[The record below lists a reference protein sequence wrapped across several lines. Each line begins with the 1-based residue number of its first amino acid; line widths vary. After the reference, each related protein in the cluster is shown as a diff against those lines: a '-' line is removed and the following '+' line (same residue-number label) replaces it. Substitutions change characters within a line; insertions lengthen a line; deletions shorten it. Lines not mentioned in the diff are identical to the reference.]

1 MTALAQNGLKCV
13 EKLDSISPLV
23 SPSSVA
29 VLKEGQL
36 TFIVDPQAWVTAL
49 LGSRDLS
56 TNRYRRGLL
65 ATTMI
70 GAVVAVAMPAAAQAQ
85 QADQAT
91 EVEEIVVTG
100 SRIARRDAVAE
111 SPILTVQ
118 KEDITHSGATTV
130 EHYLNTLPQITA
142 GLSSQ
147 SNNPSSNGR
156 AFIDLRGLGAGRNLV
171 LIDGRR
177 PMGSTAA
184 GSVDTNTIPAAL
196 IDRVEII
203 SGGAASTYGAD
214 AVSGVV
220 NFILRNS
227 FDGIQIDSQYRLTEE
242 GDGQEWSTDITF
254 GGDFADGKG
263 NAVFNV
269 GYFNR
274 EDMYKG
280 ARDWAGQASS
290 TTSIFPGGTA
300 GMIGTNA
307 PTQAA
312 IDTLFGGPNR
322 CSASGGWA
330 GFGFNPDG
338 SLFCT
343 GVATNS
349 NYNIYGYTGPESA
362 IATRFAPNQFSYN
375 FEPDNILVL
384 PMERWNLFTRLNYE
398 VNDYFKPYVQAMY
411 TNYNALQ
418 ELAPTP
424 AGGATGWNVPV
435 TNPFISAQLASV
447 LAARPDPTGD
457 FAFSKRFNDLGGRTG
472 YNTHDVW
479 QVTLGTKGSVARTD
493 TWQYDVYA
501 TFGRSVQNE
510 IQGGNVRR
518 DRVGSLLTA
527 PTVAAMASLSG
538 GACPNG
544 LNLFGAAPID
554 ASCAAWISLEAKNL
568 TVLEQSVVEA
578 VTNGDLF
585 ELPAGPVQAAFG
597 ASYRELSYDFRPD
610 GGLQPGLVAGFNQAL
625 PVGGFLN
632 WTDVFGE
639 LLVPIVKDLPFAKDV
654 SLSLGYRVSDVSNA
668 GSSDSWKANLEWE
681 INDWLRFRGG
691 LQTAIRSPSI
701 SELYSQQ
708 TNGFPSFDLSDPC
721 DVRLPATAVYGR
733 NGPNAAKVAALCATQ
748 SAVAAG
754 PSFTWSGQANAIS
767 GGNPDLSPETS
778 ESWTAGFV
786 ARSPFKTGG
795 WADSLYLSV
804 DYWSIALEDV
814 IAAPGAGV
822 AVQRCFNRDNAN
834 PNFDPNNE
842 WCQLFNRNQANGGVE
857 NLKLLARNQ
866 AMTET
871 SGVDIAFNGA
881 VDTDNIG
888 KFSLSVL
895 STWLEK
901 NTSQLSSVDPMY
913 DYVGTIGSGTGSAA
927 PEWRHTVSATWA
939 YEPVSLTIQGRYIDE
954 MKHSNTVTG
963 GSGTGTPDIWYW
975 DLRGS
980 WNINDTLSVRG
991 GVNNLFNEEPPL
1003 YSPNIQ
1009 SNTDPSTFDV
1019 LGRRYFIGLTARF

>member
-1 MTALAQNGLKCV
+1 M
-13 EKLDSISPLV
+13 
-23 SPSSVA
+23 
-29 VLKEGQL
+29 
-36 TFIVDPQAWVTAL
+36 
-49 LGSRDLS
+49 S
-56 TNRYRRGLL
+56 TRSYRRGLL
-65 ATTMI
+65 ATTII

-85 QADQAT
+85 QSEEAT
-91 EVEEIVVTG
+91 SVSDIIVTG

-118 KEDITHSGATTV
+118 QEDITHSGATTV

-156 AFIDLRGLGAGRNLV
+156 AFIDLRGLGSGRNLV

-184 GSVDTNTIPAAL
+184 GTVDTNTIPAAL
-196 IDRVEII
+196 IERVEII

-220 NFILRNS
+220 NFILRDS
-227 FDGIQIDSQYRLTEE
+227 FEGIQLDSQYRLTEQ

-263 NAVFNV
+263 NAVFNA

-274 EDMYKG
+274 EDMYKD

-290 TTSIFPGGTA
+290 TTATFPGGSA

-307 PTQAA
+307 PSQAA
-312 IDTLFGGPNR
+312 VDAIFGGPNR
-322 CSASGGWA
+322 CANNGGWA

-343 GVATNS
+343 GLSTSSV
-349 NYNIYGYTGPESA
+349 YNMYGYTGPESA
-362 IATRFAPNQFSYN
+362 IATNFAPNIFSYN

-384 PMERWNLFTRLNYE
+384 PMERWNLFTRVNYE
-398 VNDYFKPYVQAMY
+398 INEQFKPYVQAMY

-424 AGGATGWNVPV
+424 ASGSTGWNVPV
-435 TNPFISAQLASV
+435 TNPFIGSQLAAV
-447 LAARPDPTGD
+447 LAARPDPTAP

-479 QVTLGTKGSVARTD
+479 QATLGTKGKLARTD
-493 TWQYDVYA
+493 TWQYDIYA
-501 TFGRSVQNE
+501 SFGRSVQNE

-518 DRVGSLLTA
+518 DRVQTLLNS
-527 PTVAAMASLSG
+527 PTVAAMSTASS

-544 LNLFGAAPID
+544 LNLFGSGAID
-554 ASCAAWISLEAKNL
+554 PTCAAWISLEAKNL

-578 VTNGDLF
+578 VVNGDLF
-585 ELPAGPVQAAFG
+585 ELPAGPLQGAFG
-597 ASYRELSYDFRPD
+597 MSYRELDFDFKPD

-625 PVGGFLN
+625 PVSGFLN
-632 WTDVFGE
+632 WTDLFAE
-639 LLVPIVKDLPFAKDV
+639 LLVPIVKDVAFAKDM
-654 SLSLGYRVSDVSNA
+654 SLSLGYRVSDNSNA
-668 GSSDSWKANLEWE
+668 GSSESWKANLEWE
-681 INDWLRFRGG
+681 VNDWLRIRGG
-691 LQTAIRSPSI
+691 MQTAIRSPSI
-701 SELYSQQ
+701 SELFSPQ
-708 TNGFPSFDLSDPC
+708 TNNFPAFDRADPC
-721 DVRLPATAVYGR
+721 DVRQPTTALFGR
-733 NGPNAAKVAALCATQ
+733 NGPDAAKVAALCTTQ
-748 SAVAAG
+748 AAVAG
-754 PSFTWSGQANAIS
+754 GSSFTWSGQANAIS

-786 ARSPFKTGG
+786 ARSPFNTGG
-795 WADSLYLSV
+795 WMDSLYLSV
-804 DYWSIALEDV
+804 DYWSISLEDV
-814 IAAPGAGV
+814 IAAPGAAV

-834 PNFDPNNE
+834 PTFDPNNE
-842 WCQLFNRNQANGGVE
+842 WCQLFTRNQANGGVE
-857 NLKLLARNQ
+857 NLKLLSRNQ

-871 SGVDIAFNGA
+871 SGVDIAFNA
-881 VDTDNIG
+881 SFDTESAGTFGVN
-888 KFSLSVL
+888 VL
-895 STWLEK
+895 STWVEK
-901 NTSQLSSVDPMY
+901 YTSQLSSVDPMY
-913 DYVGTIGSGTGSAA
+913 DYVGTIGTGTGSAT
-927 PEWRHTVSATWA
+927 PEWRHTVSGNWA
-939 YEPVSLTIQGRYIDE
+939 LDPFSLTVTARYIDE
-954 MKHSNTVTG
+954 MVHSATVTG
-963 GSGTGTPDIWYW
+963 GSGTGPDSVWYW

-980 WNINDTLSVRG
+980 WDINDTLSLRA
-991 GVNNLFNEEPPL
+991 GVNNLLDEDPQL

-1009 SNTDPSTFDV
+1009 SNTDPSTYDV
-1019 LGRRYFIGLTARF
+1019 LGRRYFVGLTARF